1 MAEQTN
7 STLYDCRWEGQ
18 TFYGIEVQGGQGVA
32 PTVPQTT
39 AVLSYLGTTPD
50 GVAGISCCWHCLSQS
65 WLMWYTHTHSHTH
78 LLTHICFHI
87 AQLCLAPMDRW
98 PPSTHMVGRHP
109 NSLTTTT
116 RSAASAS
123 QLSLFG
129 SFSGNFY
136 LNYWCPVFVYFYIMC
151 YLLLCSFMDLT
162 RCLFMGWSKMFNL
175 KKRHQ

>member
-1 MAEQTN
+1 MGRSNVLRYRGAGGARSCTN
-7 STLYDCRWEGQ
+7 CPADNCCPQLFRDNSWRSGWHQLLLTL
-18 TFYGIEVQGGQGVA
+18 F
-32 PTVPQTT
+32 VP
-39 AVLSYLGTTPD
+39 VLVD
-50 GVAGISCCWHCLSQS
+50 VIH
-65 WLMWYTHTHSHTH
+65 THTHSHTH